1 MVLAPDLA
9 TARAMAGA
17 GDDIVDCTGDPA
29 VVARHL
35 YGWLR
40 ELDTTPTGLII
51 AVAPTGSGLEWAVRD
66 RLLRAAAPVG

>member
-1 MVLAPDLA
+1 
-9 TARAMAGA
+9 
-17 GDDIVDCTGDPA
+17 

-35 YGWLR
+35 YAWLR
-40 ELDTTPTGLII
+40 ELDTTPTGRII